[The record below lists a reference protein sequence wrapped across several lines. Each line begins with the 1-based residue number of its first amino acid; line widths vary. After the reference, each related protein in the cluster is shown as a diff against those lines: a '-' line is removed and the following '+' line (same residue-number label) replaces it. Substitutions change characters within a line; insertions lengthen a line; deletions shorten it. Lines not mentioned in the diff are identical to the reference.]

1 MLCPSSLWPGV
12 GQKRQWQDRL
22 GWFPCRGLALSFVP
36 GGCGDWII
44 EMWEKHGE
52 AITALRWPSESTT
65 RSLVQVSGCHW
76 FLSRKSMQI
85 FHLLHFVALL
95 YIYIY
100 YFCRGFR
107 LSKPLLQITALKAQ
121 SVSLISTGH
130 LLRWT
135 DHSIL
140 AYSILL
146 SFYCHSA
153 RCIKTSVNLRRGM
166 LARSRGGKFNGHLLR
181 AHPERSV
188 LLSIPL

>member
-1 MLCPSSLWPGV
+1 MREAWRSYHGIEVTQRVNDKISCSGEWLPLISFEKIHADIS
-12 GQKRQWQDRL
+12 
-22 GWFPCRGLALSFVP
+22 FAAFCR
-36 GGCGDWII
+36 II
-44 EMWEKHGE
+44 
-52 AITALRWPSESTT
+52 
-65 RSLVQVSGCHW
+65 
-76 FLSRKSMQI
+76 
-85 FHLLHFVALL
+85 
-95 YIYIY
+95 IYIY

-130 LLRWT
+130 LLRCT

-146 SFYCHSA
+146 SFYCHTAS
-153 RCIKTSVNLRRGM
+153 CIKTCVNLRRGM

>member
-22 GWFPCRGLALSFVP
+22 GWFPCEGLALSFVP

-95 YIYIY
+95 YIYITFAEVFVCPSPSCKLQLWRPRAFRWY
-100 YFCRGFR
+100 LQVTFCVER
-107 LSKPLLQITALKAQ
+107 ITAYWH
-121 SVSLISTGH
+121 IPFCC
-130 LLRWT
+130 
-135 DHSIL
+135 HSIATL
-140 AYSILL
+140 HVASKLVWTCEGECLL
-146 SFYCHSA
+146 EVVEESSMATC
-153 RCIKTSVNLRRGM
+153 
-166 LARSRGGKFNGHLLR
+166 
-181 AHPERSV
+181 
-188 LLSIPL
+188 